1 MLHRPVI
8 HYSVASTLGT
18 WRNVSR
24 LFCWKFVAPPPPI
37 FLSFFWWSQIIIAI
51 SLEHAVALKEQRNCK
66 QKLSLFAVS
75 LLSCFSQKKLN
86 LPLTSGIY
94 LVVLL
99 LEMQR
104 RLKQTKACHTFLLVC
119 LKKSDPHTLK
129 SSSCK
134 NPFLQFVCY
143 RYDLLRW
150 MFLFHVITGI
160 HYFSQ
165 RFIVTLRLF

>member
-1 MLHRPVI
+1 MKKRLPLILLKICCTPSTHIFILFLVKSNNNSNKFRTCCSIKGATKLQTKVI
-8 HYSVASTLGT
+8 IVSATKIGESTT
-18 WRNVSR
+18 
-24 LFCWKFVAPPPPI
+24 K
-37 FLSFFWWSQIIIAI
+37 II
-51 SLEHAVALKEQRNCK
+51 
-66 QKLSLFAVS
+66 
-75 LLSCFSQKKLN
+75 SCFSLKKLN

-119 LKKSDPHTLK
+119 LKKSDPHILK

-160 HYFSQ
+160 HYFS
-165 RFIVTLRLF
+165 